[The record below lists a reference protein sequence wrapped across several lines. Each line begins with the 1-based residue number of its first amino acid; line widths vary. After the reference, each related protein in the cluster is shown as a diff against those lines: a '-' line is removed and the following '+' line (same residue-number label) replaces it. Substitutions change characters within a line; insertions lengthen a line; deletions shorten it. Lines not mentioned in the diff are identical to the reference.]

1 MAYCNGKR
9 TPLSEG
15 TTVKSGNTEYIVDGL
30 FSDAGGSCL
39 VYSAHY
45 DDGLLHSVN
54 VLLKECYPL
63 SQSGAPTAIRC
74 GNSLCWMIGEYIK
87 EECLEKFREA
97 CDNLFACYHSSSLSE
112 NTVYQQDCFECNN
125 TVYNAVTLNSAGKS
139 YDKYSD
145 ETIADILATTRKI
158 AAVIG
163 VYHKKGFLH
172 LDIKPQ
178 NFLVATDAGGG
189 RRILLFDLDSIAP
202 MEDGHLDE
210 NFEMTYS
217 PAYCAPEQLLFGAY
231 GEDSRYCVCD
241 IGPWT
246 DIYAI
251 GAILLEKI
259 CGALPRDLLSEE
271 NLCELFECEEYTH
284 SRAWRDGKGNEINP
298 AVKYRVTEILGRC
311 LAQPIGERFCNTDDL
326 ICALDE
332 AAKLCKAPYIV
343 SNIGSS
349 IADFVGRE
357 NEISRMKKIF
367 SENSGTVILQGEGG
381 IGKTTIAHEYYR
393 QNRAGYHTGVYLDY
407 ANGRDLSAEKNN
419 TDALLSSLSLM
430 NFDIKPDD
438 ADYSR
443 KCAQKRRELL
453 NEKGVLIILD
463 NFDAPADDDDDTQ
476 ESYRR
481 ILRDFQNDFADA
493 DIIITTRSDINE
505 ISGGLSQNTAVIH
518 TDAPDLVQAA
528 ELFEKASGRSA
539 DDAEAFRALYDEA
552 GGNTLVLNILAK
564 LLKKEMCSL
573 SDILAKYRAGYLGG
587 RKINIK
593 YSRTTA
599 GTALENV
606 WNLAALDE
614 KYSDVLCILWL
625 FRRTDFNDAM
635 AEKIYPDEEARDEF
649 YDKLDRLAEWGW
661 VTKSDSS
668 YVRFDG
674 RDLVT
679 ESGASYF
686 LHSLIKWLVKNKFA
700 PDTDKERFG
709 WLKKYEFY
717 MYFVFEKSKYGGVC
731 MTSKFEKDDK
741 KLESLTLPAEFPPA
755 CGGRDFE
762 CLTEAQR
769 DGYLGNKIEVDPE
782 NPFYKSKYNSVLR
795 RVDYYHKIDS
805 GPKELVFMSIEDS
818 KIPDDEDIRVI
829 GDGACAYNRN
839 EIINIPRSVRRIGGY
854 AFEFCKAKK
863 ITVPSRVDTL
873 ISLVFHGASRD
884 TEIEFEAVPRRMPIG
899 LFFNSKAKIVF
910 KDPTVK
916 WIGDCLVNTA
926 TGEFI
931 AGKFSRHLDEVRL
944 PEGIKQIKIREIPIV
959 GKLKNL
965 ILPKSI
971 QRLKVDRIGLS
982 SHCPRKITYN
992 GTKAEWEAIEKDD
1005 GWNFGNAI
1013 TLVKC
1018 SDGDINL

>member
-210 NFEMTYS
+210 NFKMTYS

-231 GEDSRYCVCD
+231 GEDSRYCVRD

-407 ANGRDLSAEKNN
+407 VNGRDLSAEKNN

-463 NFDAPADDDDDTQ
+463 NFDAPADDDDDAQ

-518 TDAPDLVQAA
+518 TDALDLAQAA

-674 RDLVT
+674 RDWVT
-679 ESGASYF
+679 ESGSSYF

-717 MYFVFEKSKYGGVC
+717 MYFAFGESDYGGIEL
-731 MTSKFEKDDK
+731 TSNFEKDDK
-741 KLESLTLPAEFPPA
+741 KPESLTLPADLPPYSEW
-755 CGGRDFE
+755 GGWSFK

-782 NPFYKSKYNSVLR
+782 NPFYKSKYNSVFCQTDL
-795 RVDYYHKIDS
+795 DKIGS
-805 GPKELVFMSIEDS
+805 GPKKLIFMSIEDS

-829 GDGACAYNRN
+829 EHGACAYNRN
-839 EIINIPRSVRRIGGY
+839 EIINIPRSVRHIKSY

-863 ITVPSRVDTL
+863 ITISSNVD
-873 ISLVFHGASRD
+873 IRGIAVFYGVSCN
-884 TEIEFEAVPRRMPIG
+884 TEIEFEVAPDWLSSGAFIR
-899 LFFNSKAKIVF
+899 SEAKIVF
-910 KDPTVK
+910 RDPNIKFVNY
-916 WIGDCLVNTA
+916 WLVNTA
-926 TGEFI
+926 TDDIIMNAGEDVI
-931 AGKFSRHLDEVRL
+931 SR
-944 PEGIKQIKIREIPIV
+944 
-959 GKLKNL
+959 
-965 ILPKSI
+965 
-971 QRLKVDRIGLS
+971 
-982 SHCPRKITYN
+982 
-992 GTKAEWEAIEKDD
+992 
-1005 GWNFGNAI
+1005 I
-1013 TLVKC
+1013 TLAKC